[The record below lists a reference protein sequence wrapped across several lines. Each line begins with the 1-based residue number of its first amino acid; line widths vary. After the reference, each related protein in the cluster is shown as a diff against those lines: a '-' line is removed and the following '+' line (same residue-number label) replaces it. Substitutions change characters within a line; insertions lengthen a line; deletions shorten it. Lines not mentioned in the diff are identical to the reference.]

1 MKILEEN
8 LKVITANF
16 QTPLSLNCGLPTQK
30 RTDIMVR
37 MSQLYLMVMLLLE
50 DSGKLWI
57 SALVLPR
64 HMMMLKTV
72 NQTLLLIMVSL
83 CTIVMFKSKI
93 KLYQDWRCVLQIGI
107 PMISMQEN
115 HEMPLLLPQFKK
127 LKRDSNGHMN
137 GQRCLNLLK
146 QIGVSWELIFQ
157 NNTVEVF
164 SLIVLK
170 TEIPEPWLESVQIQ
184 SNTSIIKHFRLWLQ
198 IQDTSASLNM
208 SNISIFSWN
217 NSMITISWETFFQWK
232 FSLLEPIMNKR
243 ISMMFKMR
251 LHLNFS
257 ANLLISSWPYFLLIS
272 VTFDSRNSCVIEE
285 R

>member
-184 SNTSIIKHFRLWLQ
+184 SNTSIIKLSKLWLQ

-217 NSMITISWETFFQWK
+217 NSMITI
-232 FSLLEPIMNKR
+232 
-243 ISMMFKMR
+243 
-251 LHLNFS
+251 
-257 ANLLISSWPYFLLIS
+257 
-272 VTFDSRNSCVIEE
+272 
-285 R
+285 